1 MFSLPFPFS
10 LRFLQ
15 GQEHLKVEQESESPK
30 AEEVLGSYTDL
41 QVPCTSSPTDIV
53 NESQKGRWVPNKCV
67 GQLFSQMHERDDALH
82 AERVWSEQ
90 TKTPRTDL

>member
-10 LRFLQ
+10 LLFLQ

-41 QVPCTSSPTDIV
+41 KVPCTSFPTDTV
-53 NESQKGRWVPNKCV
+53 NESQKGRWAQNKWV
-67 GQLFSQMHERDDALH
+67 EQLFSQMHERNDALH
-82 AERVWSEQ
+82 AERVWSKQ
-90 TKTPRTDL
+90 TKTSRTDL